1 MSFLKKLNLEL
12 KPCLC
17 IPVGEN
23 LLPCFPEDFPGGASG
38 KESTCQCRTH
48 KSCGFDPW
56 VGKIPWRK
64 AWQPTLVFL
73 PGESL
78 GQMSLVGYSPWG
90 CKDGVAKSWT
100 WLKWLSRHT
109 CVSKVKLRISK
120 WVNPSPA
127 QVLRIPNS
135 PSLYRPRGSFRRKRP
150 VIHVNCGLSR
160 FKQKLQFEHKW
171 LLQLPHQNGDEE
183 EQLSRAPGMYFSPKP
198 WISLGQDRAHL
209 GFHAALHGGGRNV
222 VSEVSPLSLQ
232 LQSCSREN

>member
-109 CVSKVKLRISK
+109 CFQSEAKNFKVGEPFSSSGPKNPKLVQPLQATREFQEEK
-120 WVNPSPA
+120 TCNP
-127 QVLRIPNS
+127 
-135 PSLYRPRGSFRRKRP
+135 
-150 VIHVNCGLSR
+150 C
-160 FKQKLQFEHKW
+160 KLW
-171 LLQLPHQNGDEE
+171 LE
-183 EQLSRAPGMYFSPKP
+183 
-198 WISLGQDRAHL
+198 
-209 GFHAALHGGGRNV
+209 
-222 VSEVSPLSLQ
+222 
-232 LQSCSREN
+232 